1 MGPRSSGEEATRSAG
16 GASPSTATT
25 IAVDAMGGDDAPA
38 SVVAG
43 AVLAAQEGHVDLL
56 LVGDEPRLRSE
67 LAKHH
72 SAPGIRI
79 IHAPSVVAMEESPSF
94 VIRRRRDSSIW
105 RATELVKTGEAAA
118 VVSAGHTGASM
129 ATAFFLLGTLQGVER
144 PAIATIL
151 PTLKGAAVL
160 LDVGANVDSKPHH
173 LVQFAIMGHVYA
185 QRMLGI
191 PTPRVGLLSIG
202 EEDTKGN
209 ELTKET
215 FKLLK
220 QTQVQF
226 IGNIEGRDVYT
237 GDADVIVCDGFIGN
251 VALKISEG
259 LAEAI
264 MQVLRREITRS
275 LFGRLGFLLLRP
287 AFRRFKRR
295 VDYAEYGGAPLLGIN
310 GVSIICHGRSSPKA
324 IKNAIGV
331 ARDFVRDDVNRHI
344 RDDIER
350 HVDLHLGTGN

>member
-1 MGPRSSGEEATRSAG
+1 LPH
-16 GASPSTATT
+16 SPDVTT
-25 IAVDAMGGDDAPA
+25 VAVDAMGGDAGPSA
-38 SVVAG
+38 VMEG
-43 AVLAAQEGHVDLL
+43 AVLAAADARTRLI
-56 LVGDEPRLRSE
+56 LVGDEPRLRGE
-67 LAKHH
+67 LTKYPA
-72 SAPGIRI
+72 AREIRI
-79 IHAPSVVAMEESPSF
+79 VHAPTVVGMDESPSS
-94 VIRRRRDSSIW
+94 VVRRRRDSSIW
-105 RATELVKTGEAAA
+105 RATELVKAGEADA

-160 LDVGANVDSKPHH
+160 LDVGANVDSKPQH

-185 QRMLGI
+185 QRMLNV
-191 PTPRVGLLSIG
+191 PSPRVGLLSIG

-220 QTQVQF
+220 QTQVNF
-226 IGNIEGRDVYT
+226 IGNVEGRDVYT
-237 GDADVIVCDGFIGN
+237 GNADVIVCDGFIGN

-259 LAEAI
+259 LAETI
-264 MQVLRREITRS
+264 MQVLRREITQS
-275 LFGRLGFLLLRP
+275 VAGRLGFLLLRP

-295 VDYAEYGGAPLLGIN
+295 VDYAEYGGAPLLGID

-324 IKNAIGV
+324 IKNAIHV
-331 ARDFVRDDVNRHI
+331 ARDFVAGHVNRHI

-350 HVDLHLGTGN
+350 HLGNKG